1 MSENWYHVRNETD
14 IPSPA
19 LLLFRDR
26 IERNIDRMVTI
37 AGNPARLW
45 PHVKTHKLGPVVKAQ
60 LKRKITKFKSAT
72 IAEAEM
78 TAEAG
83 ATDVLLALQPAGP
96 AIARFLALQRS
107 FPSTTFSTIAD
118 SEESVKALGRAAVQA
133 GSKIT
138 VLLDLDCGMARTGIA
153 PGDRA
158 LELYLLITKTEGLRA
173 GGLHAYDGHIH
184 ESDRDARE
192 AQCNAAF
199 QDVLKLRARV
209 TQLGFPVPRL
219 IAGGSPTFRIHARH
233 QDRELSPGTTV
244 LWDFGYGDG
253 LPDLSFEP
261 AAVLL
266 TRVISK
272 PSANRLCLDLGHKSV
287 AAEKNPPRV
296 RLLEIPDANP
306 VMHSEEHLVVET
318 PRANEFHLGQCLHG
332 IPRHVC
338 PTVALYNEAWVV
350 DQGTTGER
358 WPILARARRLTV

>member
-1 MSENWYHVRNETD
+1 MSELWYQVRNEAD

-26 IERNIDRMVTI
+26 IERNLDRMVTI

-60 LKRKITKFKSAT
+60 LKRRITKFKCAT

-83 ATDVLLALQPAGP
+83 ASDVLLALQPTGP
-96 AIARFLALQRS
+96 TVARFLELQRS
-107 FPSTTFSTIAD
+107 FPSTSFSTIAD
-118 SEESVKALGRAAVQA
+118 CEETVRALGRAAVQA

-138 VLLDLDCGMARTGIA
+138 VLLDLDCGMGRTGIA

-158 LELYLLITKTEGLRA
+158 LELYLLITKTDGLRHA
-173 GGLHAYDGHIH
+173 GLHAYDGHIQ

-199 QDVLKLRARV
+199 QEVLKLRARLG
-209 TQLGFPVPRL
+209 QLGFPVPRL
-219 IAGGSPTFRIHARH
+219 IAGGSPTFRIHSRH

-244 LWDFGYGDG
+244 LWDFGSGDA
-253 LPDLSFEP
+253 LPDLSFEH

-272 PSANRLCLDLGHKSV
+272 PGTNRLCLDLGHKSV

-318 PRANEFHLGQCLHG
+318 PRAAEFYIGQCFHG

-338 PTVALYNEAWVV
+338 PTVALYNEAWVI
-350 DQGTTGER
+350 DQGATSER
-358 WPILARARRLTV
+358 WPIMARARRLTI